1 MNREEIMHAGRT
13 PCKLGGWQQVGVGP
27 VHADSIVFW
36 REFYSM
42 MHSAGSDI
50 AIHTMRR
57 IRNMH
62 AGYSN
67 LFGGGGCAAMV
78 PRLTCNCVRLRDRS
92 ATLRHTIQ
100 ELRPSFS

>member
-13 PCKLGGWQQVGVGP
+13 PCKLGGWQQVGAGP

-42 MHSAGSDI
+42 MHSSSSDI
-50 AIHTMRR
+50 AIHTMHR

-62 AGYSN
+62 AGYIN
-67 LFGGGGCAAMV
+67 LFGGGECAAMV

-100 ELRPSFS
+100 ELRPTFS